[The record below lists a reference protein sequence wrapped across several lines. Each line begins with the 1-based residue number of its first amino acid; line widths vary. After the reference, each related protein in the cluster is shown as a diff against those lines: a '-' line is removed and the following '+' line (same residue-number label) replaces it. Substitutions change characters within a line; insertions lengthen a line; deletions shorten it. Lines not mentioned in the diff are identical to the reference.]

1 MVRDRRDHHRRRYEV
16 TVVTLDHEAL
26 AREHSQL
33 FGAHEQRIVALE
45 RDMRDLKNI
54 VRGIER
60 SINRLGWMVAGTF
73 GGVFLQLVLQVIQNR
88 P

>member
-45 RDMRDLKNI
+45 RDIRDLKEI
-54 VRGIER
+54 SRDIER
-60 SINRLGWMVAGTF
+60 SMSRMGWMLAGTF
-73 GGVFLQLVLQVIQNR
+73 GSVLLQLALMFLGG
-88 P
+88 PK